1 MNPEHMQMP
10 SGPPLP
16 SQRSTCGDFSGDR
29 ESYGT
34 MGFGGIPSS
43 SSNSYGS
50 FGVLS
55 TLSTG
60 VAGTP
65 HLPLLLPAPPTTG
78 TFKTTTI
85 SMPMPMPTSTAS
97 TTSMPTPTPT
107 PSPMIPMS
115 TMTTTV
121 VPQPPQA
128 TMIPMSMAMSLTTP
142 TSLPTQLLPMP
153 TLEDIEVA
161 TQQQPAQQQP
171 PPPPAGILKYP
182 TPSTVGYVSELLAP
196 PVAPPLA
203 TSASSSISS
212 NCGTLKSN
220 AKLLPLQLVAP
231 TTAPPSSRK
240 EPPLPLPTS
249 SAASSQSQQQ
259 RQRRPGWCACFGS
272 GPSPS
277 EAKTPPMSGYAT
289 KSKKRKPAAQ
299 TVWSALLTNLGIC
312 MLLLAYTLLGSFIFL
327 TIENEDSALLHQQHT
342 LASTKR
348 NLANGN
354 SIYQQQRSSQ
364 QHHQQQQQKQQQQQQ
379 QQHHQHGQHT
389 DNDTVAAAVAQGQD
403 LAHERN
409 NNGVYGPASNDF
421 VYGIDETDLEGATGE
436 GEGGGQP
443 QFALSPDTYDVRQRT
458 IENIWDITVSLNILY
473 KENWTKLAALEIA
486 KFQDQLI
493 KRLNEDVML
502 QLSHDDVANGHT
514 GPGSAGPSSSS
525 SGNSPATEA
534 VLLHTHYHHH
544 RLGGVGGGPPH
555 EWNFAKAFLYSLT
568 VLTTI
573 GYGNIAPRTALG
585 RIVTVAYAFFGI
597 PLTLVYLSST
607 GSILAKV
614 AREVFSKALCC
625 CLCSNCGYCCYDEK
639 RMAEK
644 ERRMK
649 RKRQQ
654 EELRK
659 QQAVMQEP
667 YYVRD
672 VYHATPE
679 KQPGGGGGAAGA
691 GSVGGGGG
699 GAGSTGT
706 PTGIPGLGMPPAPSA
721 GTTCTDIDSLSAS
734 ESRGSMHGLSI
745 LAPILL
751 CFSMMIIYIVFGA
764 AVLYRLEN
772 WPIIDGIYFCFMSL
786 STIGFGDMLP
796 GLRRESNA
804 TTWFCS
810 VYIMSGMT
818 LTAMC
823 FNVIHEE
830 IVHRIRIVVEFK
842 KTGAATAAGGPG
854 GSMMDLVHEEGN
866 QYYRNPTEETLVTDT
881 PTSLVLKDYVNHEL
895 VPILTMDP
903 NARLAPVYTP
913 APTANL
919 ADSHG
924 SDNSSSSS
932 YANQLSSPLLEG
944 LSQDLQSQGQSQAKG
959 IVYPLAEETEL
970 ELQAVH
976 TETQVERV

>member
-1 MNPEHMQMP
+1 MNSDQTMQMP
-10 SGPPLP
+10 SGPPPP
-16 SQRSTCGDFSGDR
+16 SQRVTCGEFSGDR
-29 ESYGT
+29 ESYGAAASL
-34 MGFGGIPSS
+34 GFGGIPTSS
-43 SSNSYGS
+43 TSSYGS

-55 TLSTG
+55 SLSSG
-60 VAGTP
+60 GAGTP
-65 HLPLLLPAPPTTG
+65 TLPLLLTTPSSTS
-78 TFKTTTI
+78 TFKTTPI
-85 SMPMPMPTSTAS
+85 SMPTST
-97 TTSMPTPTPT
+97 
-107 PSPMIPMS
+107 PSPSSLIPIPMS
-115 TMTTTV
+115 TPAPSPLIPMTNPTTTTT
-121 VPQPPQA
+121 PPPS
-128 TMIPMSMAMSLTTP
+128 TLLPMSMSMSLTTP
-142 TSLPTQLLPMP
+142 TQLPTQLLPMP

-161 TQQQPAQQQP
+161 TQQQPPAPPQSQP
-171 PPPPAGILKYP
+171 TGILKYP
-182 TPSTVGYVSELLAP
+182 TASSIGYVSELLPPPAP
-196 PVAPPLA
+196 ALA
-203 TSASSSISS
+203 SSASSSINS

-220 AKLLPLQLVAP
+220 AKLLPLQLVANAAP
-231 TTAPPSSRK
+231 TRK
-240 EPPLPLPTS
+240 EPPSSVPT
-249 SAASSQSQQQ
+249 AQSQQQQQ
-259 RQRRPGWCACFGS
+259 RQRRQGWCACFGS
-272 GPSPS
+272 GPSAS
-277 EAKTPPMSGYAT
+277 EAKTPHGYGS
-289 KSKKRKPAAQ
+289 KSKKRKQTAQ

-348 NLANGN
+348 NMAGNSHSNTNGN
-354 SIYQQQRSSQ
+354 GNGIYQQQRSPQ
-364 QHHQQQQQKQQQQQQ
+364 TQPQQQRQQQGQQQ
-379 QQHHQHGQHT
+379 GPHT
-389 DNDTVAAAVAQGQD
+389 DNDTMAAAIAQGQD
-403 LAHERN
+403 LGHERS
-409 NNGVYGPASNDF
+409 VYGQASNDF
-421 VYGIDETDLEGATGE
+421 VYGLDDSDMEA
-436 GEGGGQP
+436 GQT

-502 QLSHDDVANGHT
+502 QLSHDDVAGGHSVA
-514 GPGSAGPSSSS
+514 GGAASGAGSAGSAGGSA
-525 SGNSPATEA
+525 NNPATEA
-534 VLLHTHYHHH
+534 VLLHTHFHHH
-544 RLGGVGGGPPH
+544 RLAGGGVGGPPH

-585 RIVTVAYAFFGI
+585 RIVTLAYAFFGI

-679 KQPGGGGGAAGA
+679 KQAGGVAGGAGGGVGGSGAAG
-691 GSVGGGGG
+691 VGGT
-699 GAGSTGT
+699 GATTGV
-706 PTGIPGLGMPPAPSA
+706 PGLGMPPAPPSGGVSGA
-721 GTTCTDIDSLSAS
+721 DIDSLSAS

-796 GLRRESNA
+796 GLRRDSNA

-842 KTGAATAAGGPG
+842 KAGAATAAATG
-854 GSMMDLVHEEGN
+854 GSMLDVTHEEGN
-866 QYYRNPTEETLVTDT
+866 QYY
-881 PTSLVLKDYVNHEL
+881 
-895 VPILTMDP
+895 VP
-903 NARLAPVYTP
+903 A
-913 APTANL
+913 
-919 ADSHG
+919 S
-924 SDNSSSSS
+924 
-932 YANQLSSPLLEG
+932 
-944 LSQDLQSQGQSQAKG
+944 
-959 IVYPLAEETEL
+959 
-970 ELQAVH
+970 
-976 TETQVERV
+976 

>member
-1 MNPEHMQMP
+1 MNPDQSMSLQTGAQPPPPPP
-10 SGPPLP
+10 SHAIATVSAAASATPSAVAIAAAAAPP
-16 SQRSTCGDFSGDR
+16 TVSGGNV
-29 ESYGT
+29 Y
-34 MGFGGIPSS
+34 GGIPPTSS
-43 SSNSYGS
+43 TTAATASATGSYVSIGI
-50 FGVLS
+50 LPN
-55 TLSTG
+55 LPP
-60 VAGTP
+60 AQLP
-65 HLPLLLPAPPTTG
+65 PLLLPAPPSSTT
-78 TFKTTTI
+78 TFKTT
-85 SMPMPMPTSTAS
+85 P
-97 TTSMPTPTPT
+97 
-107 PSPMIPMS
+107 
-115 TMTTTV
+115 
-121 VPQPPQA
+121 
-128 TMIPMSMAMSLTTP
+128 
-142 TSLPTQLLPMP
+142 LLPMP

-161 TQQQPAQQQP
+161 NQNGGQAGQVVVSLAQPSLP
-171 PPPPAGILKYP
+171 PPGILKYP
-182 TPSTVGYVSELLAP
+182 SSGYVSDLMAP
-196 PVAPPLA
+196 PQPLTLTHPHAQLPPPPPLGTA
-203 TSASSSISS
+203 TGCSNMGSNS

-220 AKLLPLQLVAP
+220 AKLLPLQLMS
-231 TTAPPSSRK
+231 TTTPPGRK
-240 EPPLPLPTS
+240 EPLPPAHPQ
-249 SAASSQSQQQ
+249 AASIQAQAQVQAQLQQQHHHQQQQQQQNQQQQQQQ
-259 RQRRPGWCACFGS
+259 RKRKGWCACFGS
-272 GPSPS
+272 GSGRSSNAGGGGSS
-277 EAKTPPMSGYAT
+277 EGKTPPGYGS
-289 KSKKRKPAAQ
+289 KEKKKRKANTQ

-348 NLANGN
+348 NLAG
-354 SIYQQQRSSQ
+354 IGLGFGQHQHRSP
-364 QHHQQQQQKQQQQQQ
+364 QQQQQRHQSHQQQQQ
-379 QQHHQHGQHT
+379 QQHQTGHHG
-389 DNDTVAAAVAQGQD
+389 DNDTMAGAAAAVAAAQGMISGSEQ
-403 LAHERN
+403 HPQHQQHN
-409 NNGVYGPASNDF
+409 PFGGPASGGDF
-421 VYGIDETDLEGATGE
+421 VYGIDDVDES
-436 GEGGGQP
+436 GGMP

-502 QLSHDDVANGHT
+502 QLSHDDVANA
-514 GPGSAGPSSSS
+514 PASSSS
-525 SGNSPATEA
+525 SASGNPGGNNPATEA

-544 RLGGVGGGPPH
+544 RAGGGVVVGGGPPH

-573 GYGNIAPRTALG
+573 GYGNIAPRTTLG
-585 RIVTVAYAFFGI
+585 RIVTLAYAFFGI

-607 GSILAKV
+607 GSILARV

-644 ERRMK
+644 ERRMR

-679 KQPGGGGGAAGA
+679 KDAAA
-691 GSVGGGGG
+691 GGGGG
-699 GAGSTGT
+699 GGVPGAPPSV
-706 PTGIPGLGMPPAPSA
+706 PTGGGANPMGA
-721 GTTCTDIDSLSAS
+721 GCPQGDIDSLSAS

-772 WPIIDGIYFCFMSL
+772 WPILDGIYFCFMSL

-842 KTGAATAAGGPG
+842 KTSAANSAGGLTGPGMTTAAPT
-854 GSMMDLVHEEGN
+854 GSMMDVGHEEGG
-866 QYYRNPTEETLVTDT
+866 QYY
-881 PTSLVLKDYVNHEL
+881 
-895 VPILTMDP
+895 VP
-903 NARLAPVYTP
+903 A
-913 APTANL
+913 
-919 ADSHG
+919 S
-924 SDNSSSSS
+924 
-932 YANQLSSPLLEG
+932 
-944 LSQDLQSQGQSQAKG
+944 
-959 IVYPLAEETEL
+959 
-970 ELQAVH
+970 
-976 TETQVERV
+976 

>member
-1 MNPEHMQMP
+1 MNPDQPMSMQTGAQPPPPPP
-10 SGPPLP
+10 SQLTSHAMAMATATPTSCPGSGTGSVGLTGSTTTTGMHYGGGGVIGGVPTSGTGNTAGSYVSIGILP
-16 SQRSTCGDFSGDR
+16 SMPPAQ
-29 ESYGT
+29 
-34 MGFGGIPSS
+34 
-43 SSNSYGS
+43 
-50 FGVLS
+50 L
-55 TLSTG
+55 
-60 VAGTP
+60 A
-65 HLPLLLPAPPTTG
+65 PLLLPGPPTATTT
-78 TFKTTTI
+78 TFKTT
-85 SMPMPMPTSTAS
+85 P
-97 TTSMPTPTPT
+97 
-107 PSPMIPMS
+107 
-115 TMTTTV
+115 
-121 VPQPPQA
+121 
-128 TMIPMSMAMSLTTP
+128 
-142 TSLPTQLLPMP
+142 LLPMP

-161 TQQQPAQQQP
+161 ANQGGGAPGGQVVVSLAQPSLAP
-171 PPPPAGILKYP
+171 PGILKYP
-182 TPSTVGYVSELLAP
+182 TASGYVSDLMAP
-196 PVAPPLA
+196 PPNLQSLQQQLPLTLPLPMPLPPPLA
-203 TSASSSISS
+203 SGSCSNNSSSSSSNSTAGVGIGGGNNSSSNNNSGS

-220 AKLLPLQLVAP
+220 AKLLPLQLLSSSSSS
-231 TTAPPSSRK
+231 TPPNRK
-240 EPPLPLPTS
+240 EPLPPAHPQ
-249 SAASSQSQQQ
+249 AASIQAQAQVQHQLQQQHQQQQQQQHQQQQQQ
-259 RQRRPGWCACFGS
+259 RQRKRNGWCSCFGGGGS
-272 GPSPS
+272 GSGGSSSSSSGS
-277 EAKTPPMSGYAT
+277 EGKTPPGYGT
-289 KSKKRKPAAQ
+289 KEGTKKKRKGTSQ

-348 NLANGN
+348 NMANTGN
-354 SIYQQQRSSQ
+354 SIYQQ
-364 QHHQQQQQKQQQQQQ
+364 QQQQQQ
-379 QQHHQHGQHT
+379 QQHNLHQQQQQQRTPHQSTGHHG
-389 DNDTVAAAVAQGQD
+389 DNDTITAAVAAQGMISGTGT
-403 LAHERN
+403 AS
-409 NNGVYGPASNDF
+409 GVGVGGGVGGPFGGDF
-421 VYGIDETDLEGATGE
+421 VYGVEDADLDS
-436 GEGGGQP
+436 GGMP

-502 QLSHDDVANGHT
+502 QLSHDDVANAN
-514 GPGSAGPSSSS
+514 SNAPSSSASGS
-525 SGNSPATEA
+525 SSNNNNPATEA

-544 RLGGVGGGPPH
+544 RAGGVGGVTVGGGPPH

-573 GYGNIAPRTALG
+573 GYGNIAPRTTLG
-585 RIVTVAYAFFGI
+585 RIVTLAYAFFGI

-607 GSILAKV
+607 GSILARV

-644 ERRMK
+644 ERRMR

-679 KQPGGGGGAAGA
+679 KEAGGGDPPSAAT
-691 GSVGGGGG
+691 VGGGG
-699 GAGSTGT
+699 
-706 PTGIPGLGMPPAPSA
+706 LG
-721 GTTCTDIDSLSAS
+721 DIDSLSAS

-772 WPIIDGIYFCFMSL
+772 WPILDGIYFCFMSL

-842 KTGAATAAGGPG
+842 KTSAANSVAAGSGGVGGGPG
-854 GSMMDLVHEEGN
+854 GPGSSMMDVAHEEGG
-866 QYYRNPTEETLVTDT
+866 QYY
-881 PTSLVLKDYVNHEL
+881 
-895 VPILTMDP
+895 VP
-903 NARLAPVYTP
+903 A
-913 APTANL
+913 
-919 ADSHG
+919 S
-924 SDNSSSSS
+924 
-932 YANQLSSPLLEG
+932 
-944 LSQDLQSQGQSQAKG
+944 
-959 IVYPLAEETEL
+959 
-970 ELQAVH
+970 
-976 TETQVERV
+976 

>member
-1 MNPEHMQMP
+1 MNVEQQ
-10 SGPPLP
+10 SVGATQQLPPPPPP
-16 SQRSTCGDFSGDR
+16 SQLNTAD
-29 ESYGT
+29 SYVGAAASSANAA
-34 MGFGGIPSS
+34 MAQLQYANVVPSS
-43 SSNSYGS
+43 SYMTIGMPSIATI
-50 FGVLS
+50 S
-55 TLSTG
+55 T
-60 VAGTP
+60 
-65 HLPLLLPAPPTTG
+65 APPTPLLVTSPPSTS
-78 TFKTTTI
+78 TFKT
-85 SMPMPMPTSTAS
+85 P
-97 TTSMPTPTPT
+97 
-107 PSPMIPMS
+107 
-115 TMTTTV
+115 
-121 VPQPPQA
+121 
-128 TMIPMSMAMSLTTP
+128 
-142 TSLPTQLLPMP
+142 LLPMP

-161 TQQQPAQQQP
+161 TAVQP
-171 PPPPAGILKYP
+171 PGILKYP
-182 TPSTVGYVSELLAP
+182 VSVPVSTMGYPGESALPSGNS
-196 PVAPPLA
+196 
-203 TSASSSISS
+203 TSN

-220 AKLLPLQLVAP
+220 AKLLTVAPTPSQPPPQMMPLQLSTP
-231 TTAPPSSRK
+231 TLTLTMPAPP
-240 EPPLPLPTS
+240 PTSVGSTTVS
-249 SAASSQSQQQ
+249 SAANSRPPVQQRKETHQQQQQQQQQQQ
-259 RQRRPGWCACFGS
+259 RQRQRQAQAHASGRWCACFSSEGATN
-272 GPSPS
+272 GAGGGGTGGGGAAGGGGGGGGGGKAPPS
-277 EAKTPPMSGYAT
+277 YAT
-289 KSKKRKPAAQ
+289 KSKKRKQTAQ

-312 MLLLAYTLLGSFIFL
+312 TLLLAYTLLGSFIFL

-348 NLANGN
+348 NMAAGDG
-354 SIYQQQRSSQ
+354 SIYQQQQRQ
-364 QHHQQQQQKQQQQQQ
+364 PQHQQQL
-379 QQHHQHGQHT
+379 QHG
-389 DNDTVAAAVAQGQD
+389 DNDTVAAAVAF
-403 LAHERN
+403 AH
-409 NNGVYGPASNDF
+409 GVLPEGSSASNDF
-421 VYGIDETDLEGATGE
+421 VYGEDAA
-436 GEGGGQP
+436 P

-502 QLSHDDVANGHT
+502 QLSHDDVASGHGHAAVAGGGGG
-514 GPGSAGPSSSS
+514 GPGG
-525 SGNSPATEA
+525 SGNNPATEA
-534 VLLHTHYHHH
+534 VLLHTHFHHH
-544 RLGGVGGGPPH
+544 RLGGGGGPPH

-573 GYGNIAPRTALG
+573 GYGNIAPRTTLG
-585 RIVTVAYAFFGI
+585 RIVTLAYAFFGI

-607 GSILAKV
+607 GSILARV

-679 KQPGGGGGAAGA
+679 KQAGGGDI
-691 GSVGGGGG
+691 GG
-699 GAGSTGT
+699 GAGPSANM
-706 PTGIPGLGMPPAPSA
+706 PPPPAPTSLPA
-721 GTTCTDIDSLSAS
+721 DIDSLSAS

-842 KTGAATAAGGPG
+842 KTNTAANGVTG
-854 GSMMDLVHEEGN
+854 GSMIDVTHEE
-866 QYYRNPTEETLVTDT
+866 DT
-881 PTSLVLKDYVNHEL
+881 PTSLVLAATTDNPPMHLLKDYVNHEL

-903 NARLAPVYTP
+903 NSASAVGNRLSLAAPAYTP
-913 APTANL
+913 TLGGDLTPNSCIA
-919 ADSHG
+919 HG
-924 SDNSSSSS
+924 GDGPLGFST
-932 YANQLSSPLLEG
+932 LSSPLLEG
-944 LSQDLQSQGQSQAKG
+944 LTPTTAQAKG
-959 IVYPLAEETEL
+959 VYTLTEETEM

>member
-1 MNPEHMQMP
+1 MNPDQPMP
-10 SGPPLP
+10 IQTGAPPPPPSQLTAHTIAVSAVTAAPPTCSMAAHYGGGMGIPPTSSGGGTAGNYVSIGILP
-16 SQRSTCGDFSGDR
+16 SMSPAQL
-29 ESYGT
+29 
-34 MGFGGIPSS
+34 P
-43 SSNSYGS
+43 
-50 FGVLS
+50 
-55 TLSTG
+55 
-60 VAGTP
+60 
-65 HLPLLLPAPPTTG
+65 PLLLSAPPPATT
-78 TFKTTTI
+78 TFKTT
-85 SMPMPMPTSTAS
+85 P
-97 TTSMPTPTPT
+97 
-107 PSPMIPMS
+107 
-115 TMTTTV
+115 
-121 VPQPPQA
+121 
-128 TMIPMSMAMSLTTP
+128 
-142 TSLPTQLLPMP
+142 LLPMP

-161 TQQQPAQQQP
+161 NQTGGQSGQVVVSMAQTSMAPQ
-171 PPPPAGILKYP
+171 GILKYP
-182 TPSTVGYVSELLAP
+182 TAGYVSDLMAP
-196 PVAPPLA
+196 PPNLSLPLPLQLPHPPPPL
-203 TSASSSISS
+203 TSMASSTAGSNNSNISSSNMSNSNNSS

-220 AKLLPLQLVAP
+220 AKLLPLQLMA
-231 TTAPPSSRK
+231 TPPSRK
-240 EPPLPLPTS
+240 EPLTPAHPQ
-249 SAASSQSQQQ
+249 AASIQAQAQVQHQLQQQHQQQQQQQQQHQQQ
-259 RQRRPGWCACFGS
+259 RQRKRQGWCSCFGS
-272 GPSPS
+272 GDGGATGGGGTGGPG
-277 EAKTPPMSGYAT
+277 ETGKTPPGYGSKEKKKSRKAT
-289 KSKKRKPAAQ
+289 SQ

-348 NLANGN
+348 NMAGLGIGN
-354 SIYQQQRSSQ
+354 SIYQYQQRTP
-364 QHHQQQQQKQQQQQQ
+364 QQQQQQ
-379 QQHHQHGQHT
+379 QPHQAVQGRHA
-389 DNDTVAAAVAQGQD
+389 DNDTVAAAAAIAAQGT
-403 LAHERN
+403 LAGN
-409 NNGVYGPASNDF
+409 ANAGGPNPFGPASSGDF
-421 VYGIDETDLEGATGE
+421 VYGLDGMDASDLEAAGM
-436 GEGGGQP
+436 P

-502 QLSHDDVANGHT
+502 QLSHDDVAN
-514 GPGSAGPSSSS
+514 APSSSS
-525 SGNSPATEA
+525 SSGASGVPGSNNPATEA

-544 RLGGVGGGPPH
+544 RAGGVGGVAVGGGPPH

-573 GYGNIAPRTALG
+573 GYGNVAPRTTLG
-585 RIVTVAYAFFGI
+585 RIVTLAYAFFGI

-607 GSILAKV
+607 GSILARV

-644 ERRMK
+644 ERRMR

-672 VYHATPE
+672 VFHATPE
-679 KQPGGGGGAAGA
+679 KDAAAAGGGAPPPNAGGPGGGGG
-691 GSVGGGGG
+691 GGGSSG
-699 GAGSTGT
+699 
-706 PTGIPGLGMPPAPSA
+706 GLG
-721 GTTCTDIDSLSAS
+721 DIDSLSAS

-772 WPIIDGIYFCFMSL
+772 WPILDGIYFCFMSL

-830 IVHRIRIVVEFK
+830 IVHRLRIVVEFK
-842 KTGAATAAGGPG
+842 KTSAANSGSLSAGGAGGGPG
-854 GSMMDLVHEEGN
+854 GSMMDVAHEEGG
-866 QYYRNPTEETLVTDT
+866 QYY
-881 PTSLVLKDYVNHEL
+881 
-895 VPILTMDP
+895 VP
-903 NARLAPVYTP
+903 A
-913 APTANL
+913 
-919 ADSHG
+919 S
-924 SDNSSSSS
+924 
-932 YANQLSSPLLEG
+932 
-944 LSQDLQSQGQSQAKG
+944 
-959 IVYPLAEETEL
+959 
-970 ELQAVH
+970 
-976 TETQVERV
+976 